1 VAWLGGCASIEQGD
15 LDAWRGSPVVALES
29 HPYFARMQM
38 TRKLSPDGRES
49 RTFTDSYDYVQ
60 CSGSGVVAAS
70 VGSVVVGT
78 SVSNCATRRVTC
90 SHVFL
95 IRNGVIDE
103 YAPIGACH
111 TDASMRP
118 RPAASESIKR

>member
-1 VAWLGGCASIEQGD
+1 MAWLGGCATVEQGD
-15 LDAWRGSPVVALES
+15 LDAWRGSPVAALET

-38 TRKLSPDGRES
+38 TRKLNPDGRES
-49 RTFTDSYDYVQ
+49 RTFLDTYDYVQ
-60 CSGSGVVAAS
+60 CAGTREATPLGPVGVAP
-70 VGSVVVGT
+70 T
-78 SVSNCATRRVTC
+78 MNRCETRRVTC

-95 IRNGVIDE
+95 IRNGVVDE